1 MFLKPSQTIY
11 IIVLPPTRVWKSN
24 NNAKKFNPHAAEL
37 YRSAFTLR
45 QRMMNAVQNIGYYM
59 MIEVVEPNWH
69 AFLEKMKTV
78 ENVDEVLAVHQNFID
93 SCLKNCMLTDA
104 NLQRTSSKLFKVCV
118 KFCDFI
124 QVRMGPLFTWAL
136 KNFFLDI

>member
-1 MFLKPSQTIY
+1 
-11 IIVLPPTRVWKSN
+11 
-24 NNAKKFNPHAAEL
+24 
-37 YRSAFTLR
+37 
-45 QRMMNAVQNIGYYM
+45 
-59 MIEVVEPNWH
+59 MIEVVEPKWH

-104 NLQRTSSKLFKVCV
+104 NLLRNSSKLFKVCV

-124 QVRMGPLFTWAL
+124 QVSLLTIINKWKEGYSWKKWFWILTMNLFLTPIYTLHSNCGHFWW
-136 KNFFLDI
+136 